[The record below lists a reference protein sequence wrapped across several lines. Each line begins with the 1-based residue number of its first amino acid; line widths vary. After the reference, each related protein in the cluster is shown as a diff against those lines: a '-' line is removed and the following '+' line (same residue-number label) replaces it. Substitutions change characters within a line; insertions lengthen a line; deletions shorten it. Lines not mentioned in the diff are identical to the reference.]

1 MLLLLYDYYYFEM
14 EELQAIGYK
23 GVAYGFLKDDV
34 VTAYTTDCAACAE
47 NEVVDVIRSVV
58 LLG

>member
-1 MLLLLYDYYYFEM
+1 M

-23 GVAYGFLKDDV
+23 GVAYGFIKDEAI
-34 VTAYTTDCAACAE
+34 TAYTTDCAACAE
-47 NEVVDVIRSVV
+47 NEVVDVIRAVA